1 MEEINLGNSLQ
12 ITKACVLAT
21 WTSLQLV
28 NVYIFKMKYTVANDL
43 ERRRS
48 G

>member
-1 MEEINLGNSLQ
+1 MEEIDLGNSLQ
-12 ITKACVLAT
+12 ITKACVLVT
-21 WTSLQLV
+21 WTSLQLIK
-28 NVYIFKMKYTVANDL
+28 VYIFKMKDTVAKYL